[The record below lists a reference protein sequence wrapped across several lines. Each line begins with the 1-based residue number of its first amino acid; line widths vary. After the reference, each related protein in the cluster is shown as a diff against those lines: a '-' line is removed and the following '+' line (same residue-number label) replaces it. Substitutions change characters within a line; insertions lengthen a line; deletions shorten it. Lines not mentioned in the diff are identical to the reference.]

1 MVTAQVEL
9 GGQLLETPGVQVI
22 CGPGVAMH
30 WPTQLRTPSGKQV
43 PVAMHV
49 EPVGQAVAP
58 LIVRQEINGGGVYID

>member
-30 WPTQLRTPSGKQV
+30 WPPQPRTPSGKQD

-49 EPVGQAVAP
+49 EPVGQGVAP
-58 LIVRQEINGGGVYID
+58 LRVRQEINGGGV